1 MASAFQ
7 TGAFGGGGGGG
18 GAPSFPALSN
28 ATTMDAI
35 RDRMVA
41 CIEAITPKILAGD
54 KFHAHRDEVA
64 LDDWSKASATAAL
77 RRFEVLPEGDEDT
90 PGVTNCD
97 LEERHQRFKIR
108 VLYPT
113 TSRSG
118 PLAARDRDTMIDR
131 DRDAIEKAVGM
142 IARANFSAPY
152 PDAVCTRWVPTR
164 VRGTPCD
171 VLEIET
177 TMRFQRQ
184 LSQL

>member
-28 ATTMDAI
+28 ATTADAI
-35 RDRMVA
+35 RDRIIT
-41 CIEAITPKILAGD
+41 CIEAITPRILAGD
-54 KFHAHRDEVA
+54 LFNVHRDEVA
-64 LDDWSKASATAAL
+64 LDEWARSSAPAAL
-77 RRFEVLPEGDEDT
+77 RRFEVLPEGDEET

-97 LEERHQRFKIR
+97 IEERHQQFRIR
-108 VLYPT
+108 VCYPA

-131 DRDAIEKAVGM
+131 DRDAIEKSVGM

-152 PDAVCTRWVPTR
+152 PDAV
-164 VRGTPCD
+164 
-171 VLEIET
+171 
-177 TMRFQRQ
+177 
-184 LSQL
+184 